1 MSTTTVRPLVP
12 LPLSDDTDA
21 PDTDTT
27 VTRRGCGAWFCG
39 RGHDDDRVPMTV
51 EGHGGP
57 WC

>member
-27 VTRRGCGAWFCG
+27 VTPAA
-39 RGHDDDRVPMTV
+39 DV
-51 EGHGGP
+51 GHGSAVGGMTTIAYR
-57 WC
+57 